1 MIAIYD
7 YINICRACVIY
18 IYMIYIHT
26 AFVKGGR
33 SKPARC
39 G

>member
-7 YINICRACVIY
+7 YIDICRACV

-33 SKPARC
+33 SKPARR